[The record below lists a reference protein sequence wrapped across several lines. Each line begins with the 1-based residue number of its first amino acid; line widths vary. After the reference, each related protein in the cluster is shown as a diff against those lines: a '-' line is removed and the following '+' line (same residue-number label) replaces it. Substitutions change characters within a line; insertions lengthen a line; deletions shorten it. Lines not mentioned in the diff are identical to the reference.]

1 MTDKTSIERNEST
14 EQKIKEAARKVFTE
28 RGFAATRTRDI
39 AEASGYNLALI
50 NYYFRSKENLFN
62 IIMLESLQLFVGSVI
77 PILNNRETSLQQKVE
92 VLVAHYIDMM
102 IANPNIPF
110 FVMNSVNTNPHEF
123 LAKMTANNGLNKT
136 YLEEQW
142 QELIAKKKGLAF
154 DPVHLFINM
163 IGMTVFPFVA
173 APMIKARNKISNDT
187 YIKMMQDRKQLI
199 PMWVKKMFETI

>member
-1 MTDKTSIERNEST
+1 MSKHSAIERNEST

-28 RGFAATRTRDI
+28 KGFAATRTRDI

-62 IIMLESLQLFVGSVI
+62 IIMLESLQLFVGSII
-77 PILNNRETSLQQKVE
+77 PILNDRGTTLQQKVE

-110 FVMNSVNTNPHEF
+110 FVMNAVNTNPQEF
-123 LAKMTANNGLNKT
+123 LYKMTGDNAIDKT

-142 QELIAKKKGLAF
+142 LELIRKKKALAF
-154 DPVHLFINM
+154 NPMHLFINM

-187 YIKMMQDRKQLI
+187 YVQMMQERKQLI
-199 PMWVKKMFETI
+199 PMWVKGMFETI

>member
-1 MTDKTSIERNEST
+1 MTNEGNIITNDST

-28 RGFAATRTRDI
+28 KGFAATRTRDI

-62 IIMLESLQLFVGSVI
+62 IIMIESLQLFVGSI
-77 PILNNRETSLQQKVE
+77 LPILNDRETTLMQKVE
-92 VLVAHYIDMM
+92 TMVDHYIDML

-110 FVMNSVNTNPHEF
+110 FVMNAVNTNPHE
-123 LAKMTANNGLNKT
+123 LMARVAGQNAIGST

-142 QELIAKKKGLAF
+142 RELIKKKKALAF
-154 DPVHLFINM
+154 NPMHLFINM

-173 APMIKARNKISNDT
+173 APMIKARNKISNEA
-187 YIKMMQDRKQLI
+187 YIQMMLERKKLI
-199 PMWVKKMFETI
+199 PIWMKSMFETI

>member
-1 MTDKTSIERNEST
+1 MTNKTSIERNEST

-28 RGFAATRTRDI
+28 KGFAATRTRDI

-77 PILNNRETSLQQKVE
+77 PILNDRETSLQQKVE

-110 FVMNSVNTNPHEF
+110 FVMNAVNTNPHEF

-154 DPVHLFINM
+154 DPMHLFINM

-173 APMIKARNKISNDT
+173 APMIKARTKIDNET
-187 YIKMMQDRKQLI
+187 YMKMMQDRKQLI

>member
-1 MTDKTSIERNEST
+1 MSKQSAIERNEST

-28 RGFAATRTRDI
+28 KGFAATRTRDI

-62 IIMLESLQLFVGSVI
+62 IIMLESLQLFVGSII
-77 PILNNRETSLQQKVE
+77 PILNDRDTTLQQKVE

-110 FVMNSVNTNPHEF
+110 FVMNAVNTNPQEF
-123 LAKMTANNGLNKT
+123 LSKMTGDNALDKT

-142 QELIAKKKGLAF
+142 QELIRKKKALAF
-154 DPVHLFINM
+154 NPMHLFINM

-173 APMIKARNKISNDT
+173 APMIKARNKISNDI
-187 YIKMMQDRKQLI
+187 YVQMMQERKQLI
-199 PMWVKKMFETI
+199 PMWVKSMFETI